1 MFNLADT
8 AAIRLDRSKIMTQ
21 HDEQLHALEEAYT
34 SLALDEAL
42 RDLRDHFSGRI
53 AFSTSLGLEDQVITD
68 AIFRNQLD
76 IDVFTL
82 DTGRNFKETYDTL
95 AETVQHYG
103 RPIRVMYPQ
112 TEAIQEYTSVNG
124 INAFYESVEKR
135 KECCYIRKIEP
146 LNRALAGAEVWI
158 TGVRAAQSDFR
169 ANMKFFEWDG
179 QRGLVKFNPLLN
191 WKTKDLWAYIKEQQ
205 VPYNKLHD
213 QHFPSIGCA
222 PCTRAI
228 SVGED
233 ERAGRWW
240 WENHNQECGL
250 HDGTVSKIRSAA

>member
-21 HDEQLHALEEAYT
+21 DDEQLHALESSYT
-34 SLALDEAL
+34 SLALDEGLQAL
-42 RDLRDHFSGRI
+42 REHFSGRI

-68 AIFRNQLD
+68 AIFRNHLD
-76 IDVFTL
+76 VDVFTL
-82 DTGRNFKETYDTL
+82 DTGRHFKETYDTL
-95 AETVQHYG
+95 AETVKHYG
-103 RPIRVMYPQ
+103 QPIRAMYAQ
-112 TEAIQEYTSVNG
+112 TEAIQQYVTNKG
-124 INAFYESVEKR
+124 INAFYESVEQR

-169 ANMKFFEWDG
+169 ANMKFFEWDA
-179 QRGLVKFNPLLN
+179 QRGLVKFNPLLT
-191 WKTKDLWAYIKEQQ
+191 WKTKDLWAYVKEHQ

-228 SVGED
+228 AVGED

-240 WENHNQECGL
+240 WESYNQECGL
-250 HDGTVSKIRSAA
+250 HDGTSQLRSAA

>member
-21 HDEQLHALEEAYT
+21 HDEQLHALESAYAHF
-34 SLALDEAL
+34 ALDEAL
-42 RDLRDHFSGRI
+42 RALRAHFSGRI

-68 AIFRNQLD
+68 AIFRNDLD
-76 IDVFTL
+76 VDVFTL

-95 AETVQHYG
+95 AETVKHYG
-103 RPIRVMYPQ
+103 KPIRAMYPQ
-112 TEAIQEYTSVNG
+112 TEAIQQYVTLKG
-124 INAFYESVEKR
+124 INAFYESVEQR

-169 ANMKFFEWDG
+169 ANMKFFEWDE

-191 WKTKDLWAYIKEQQ
+191 WKSKDLWAYVKAHQ

-222 PCTRAI
+222 PCTRAVA
-228 SVGED
+228 VGED

-240 WENHNQECGL
+240 WESHNQECGL
-250 HDGTVSKIRSAA
+250 HDGTSKIRSAA

>member
-1 MFNLADT
+1 MFNLVDT
-8 AAIRLDRSKIMTQ
+8 ATIRLDRSKIMTQ
-21 HDEQLHALEEAYT
+21 HDEQLHALESAYT
-34 SLALDEAL
+34 QFTLGEAL
-42 RDLRDHFSGRI
+42 RALRAHFSGRI

-68 AIFRNQLD
+68 AIFRNHLD
-76 IDVFTL
+76 VDVFTL

-95 AETVQHYG
+95 AETVKHYG
-103 RPIRVMYPQ
+103 QPIRAMYPQ
-112 TEAIQEYTSVNG
+112 TEAIQQYVTNKG
-124 INAFYESVEKR
+124 INAFYESVEQR

-169 ANMKFFEWDG
+169 ANMKFFEWDT

-191 WKTKDLWAYIKEQQ
+191 WKTKDLWAYVKEHQ

-228 SVGED
+228 AVGED

-240 WENHNQECGL
+240 WESYNQECGL
-250 HDGTVSKIRSAA
+250 HDGTSQLRSAA